1 MQKLI
6 DLYNRGRTFVNPILS
21 KNDLDEKWIKL
32 FPELDK
38 GQLRSY
44 LSQIC
49 I

>member
-6 DLYNRGRTFVNPILS
+6 DLYNRGLTFLNAILT
-21 KNDLDEKWIKL
+21 KNDLDEKWVKL

-38 GQLRSY
+38 GQLRCY

-49 I
+49 M